1 MSELYVFFIILPY
14 LILSKHTH
22 RQTKHVYQE
31 TSHQGLYPSIGSLL
45 TFSQMAPMAPCL
57 HACVINQINQ
67 IVRNSHR
74 MLLLTDETY
83 PIAESPK
90 PHPTWTVDLNYSPI
104 KTEVKTSKL
113 KPSTEVNLKLPNQVP
128 MQIKW
133 STAVEVPSTL
143 PLREKNCKTCPGCT
157 VEKRTFSLNAVSMQ
171 REFWNYVA
179 PKTKDGICHEK
190 KERALYKAKISFEY
204 EYRRLI
210 NVNHICFYLQPGS
223 SSSDI

>member
-1 MSELYVFFIILPY
+1 MHNYLHITHTHCNQILYSIICLSSSYIAYIVPQLYISQQSCLSHRVMSELYVFFIILPY

-67 IVRNSHR
+67 IARNSHR

-90 PHPTWTVDLNYSPI
+90 PHPT
-104 KTEVKTSKL
+104 
-113 KPSTEVNLKLPNQVP
+113 
-128 MQIKW
+128 
-133 STAVEVPSTL
+133 
-143 PLREKNCKTCPGCT
+143 
-157 VEKRTFSLNAVSMQ
+157 
-171 REFWNYVA
+171 
-179 PKTKDGICHEK
+179 
-190 KERALYKAKISFEY
+190 
-204 EYRRLI
+204 
-210 NVNHICFYLQPGS
+210 
-223 SSSDI
+223 